1 VNKEEIQRLIDQ
13 ARQLVGGDAKDPFVQ
28 LAFGE
33 VFRILVQ
40 SSLAPAAQRS
50 ATGNLPIKS
59 MQISEFLAQTNIRSE
74 FDRVTAIL
82 YYQLRNGQNSSAR
95 VEILQAYSNSRARQ
109 PANLS
114 DVIAKCIRRG
124 HVVESPE
131 KKDGQKAWQIT
142 LSGEKYVEEKLIT
155 S

>member
-1 VNKEEIQRLIDQ
+1 MNKEEVQRIIDQ
-13 ARQLVGGDAKDPFVQ
+13 ARQLVGGDPKDPFVQ
-28 LAFGE
+28 IAFGE
-33 VFRILVQ
+33 VFRLLIQ
-40 SSLAPAAQRS
+40 PSLAPAAQRS
-50 ATGNLPIKS
+50 AAGNLSIENI
-59 MQISEFLAQTNIRSE
+59 QISEFLPQTNIRSE
-74 FDRVTAIL
+74 LDKVTAIL
-82 YYQLRNGQNSSAR
+82 YYQLHNGQNSSTRA
-95 VEILQAYSNSRARQ
+95 EILQAYSSSRTRQ